1 MGKFYEFYHMDAD
14 IIIKELG
21 LIYMKGEIAHCGF
34 PEGAYS
40 MYAQKM
46 VEKGYR
52 YLLFYLRMK
61 T

>member
-1 MGKFYEFYHMDAD
+1 MDAD

-52 YLLFYLRMK
+52 YLLFYLRIR